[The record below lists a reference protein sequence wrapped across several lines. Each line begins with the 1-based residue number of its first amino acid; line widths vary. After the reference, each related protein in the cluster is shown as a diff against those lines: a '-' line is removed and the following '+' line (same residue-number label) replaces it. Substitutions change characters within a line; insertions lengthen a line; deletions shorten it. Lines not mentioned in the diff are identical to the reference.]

1 MTNDIPNPPEP
12 PPPPAEPTPPL
23 PPPPPA
29 QPNAPMEPEAPSIFQ
44 IWMDALTK
52 PYESTYAAIAR
63 SPRANAT
70 NAFLW
75 VFLATLL
82 QFFVAFLVGSVAR
95 NQIMQR
101 FGFGQDFG
109 APSLGGRIGTLIC
122 GAPIAA
128 VIAVLFFALFVGITQ
143 LIARAFGGRG
153 TFSQMA
159 FVAAAIVVPV
169 NLIQTALNLLG
180 AIPFIGLCFNLIS
193 ILLGLY
199 ALVLLIVAVM
209 GVHQIGLLGALVSVL
224 VLPFVACIC
233 AACAAAAG
241 AAALG
246 PIIGNIFRNSGGN
259 PFPFPLPTP

>member
-1 MTNDIPNPPEP
+1 MTNDIPNPPAP
-12 PPPPAEPTPPL
+12 PPPPVQPNPPL
-23 PPPPPA
+23 EPA
-29 QPNAPMEPEAPSIFQ
+29 APSVFQ

-63 SPRANAT
+63 SPRASAT

-95 NQIMQR
+95 NQLMER
-101 FGFGQDFG
+101 FGFGQNFG

-128 VIAVLFFALFVGITQ
+128 VIAVLFFALFVGITH
-143 LIARAFGGRG
+143 LIARAFGGRA
-153 TFSQMA
+153 TFEQLA
-159 FVAAAIVVPV
+159 YAIAAIVVPV
-169 NLIQTALNLLG
+169 NLLQTVLNLFG
-180 AIPFIGLCFNLIS
+180 AIPFIGLCFSLIS

-199 ALVLLIVAVM
+199 ALVLMIVAVM
-209 GVHQIGLLGALVSVL
+209 GVHQIGLLGGLVSVL

-233 AACAAAAG
+233 AACVGIAA

-246 PIIGNIFRNSGGN
+246 PTIGNIFRGTG
-259 PFPFPLPTP
+259 PFPFPIPTP